1 MNRQTLFSLVLAAAL
16 ALQLATAAGA
26 DEAQQ
31 GSTASSGWSGV
42 FLMNRIA
49 PTSADLYIAN
59 ADGSGET
66 KVFATSVPGMDYNAQ
81 FSPNGK
87 QIVFTSER
95 GGRGQSDLY
104 LANIDGTGVRQL
116 TNDPAVDDAATWSP
130 DGTRIAFVSTRGPTH
145 RANIWILN
153 LASGQLTNLTGSSS
167 IQGDPTLMDGFF
179 RPAWSP
185 DGQWIAFSSDRNT
198 PWLGHDYPY
207 GWEHTQALGI
217 YIVHPDGSGF
227 QTVATLSGY
236 NLGQPRWSP
245 DSTRLAF
252 YESTRQMTWDA
263 RRPEDAAIAISQI
276 YTVDIATRVQTQVT
290 TAEGYK
296 VFPQWLDNTNLAY
309 LVKTGASQGFY
320 YTSGAAPVSTGARAP
335 NWAPGG
341 KTVIYQKVGWTE
353 LAPRAPLYSWNWA
366 WSYQFTDVFPSLAK
380 DGTLVY
386 TQKVTGPARSNVVIA
401 NADGTDVTT
410 VYDTLTSGLDP
421 TLLAEGLAG
430 AFEPAWSP
438 DSQWIAFGLGQ
449 WFQQRLTNTARIMR
463 IKRDGTGLQAL
474 TDGSVNQGFPS
485 YSPDGTRIVY
495 RVWTTGS
502 TLGLRILNLAN
513 NTTQVLTNSW
523 DNLPQWSADGTRILF
538 TRKVDDENYDVF
550 TIHPDGTALTRLTTI
565 AANDAHAVWTAD
577 GRILWSTGQSGFK
590 DEAAIYENTFQPYG
604 QTWEM
609 NADGS
614 NPTMWTDSLWE
625 DSMPLFIPSAIL
637 SRHSVTP

>member
-1 MNRQTLFSLVLAAAL
+1 MNTRTFLTAFAAAAL
-16 ALQLATAAGA
+16 AASPWSMAT
-26 DEAQQ
+26 Q
-31 GSTASSGWSGV
+31 TWGV
-42 FLMNRIA
+42 MLMNRIG

-59 ADGSGET
+59 ADGTGEK
-66 KVFATSVPGMDYNAQ
+66 KVFATTTPGMDYNAQ

-130 DGTRIAFVSTRGPTH
+130 DGTQIAFVSTRGPTH

-153 LASGQLTNLTGSSS
+153 LASGKLTNLTGGSGV
-167 IQGDPTLMDGFF
+167 QGDPTLPDGFF

-185 DGQWIAFSSDRNT
+185 DGQWIAFSSDRNSA
-198 PWLGHDYPY
+198 WRGHNYPY
-207 GWEHTQALGI
+207 GWEHTQALSL
-217 YIVHPDGSGF
+217 YIIHPDGTGF
-227 QTVATLSGY
+227 RTVATLSGY
-236 NLGQPRWSP
+236 CLGEPRWSP

-252 YESTRQMTWDA
+252 YQTTVEETWGA
-263 RRPEDAAIAISQI
+263 RRPELINSVTSQI
-276 YTVDIATRVQTQVT
+276 YTVNITTGAQTQVT
-290 TAEGYK
+290 SGNGFK

-309 LVKTGASQGFY
+309 QIKGGSLEGLY
-320 YTSGAAPVSTGARAP
+320 YTSGAAPVNVSVRAP

-341 KTVIYQKVGWTE
+341 KTLIYQKVGWTT
-353 LAPRAPLYSWNWA
+353 LAPRTPLYSWNWA
-366 WSYQFTDVFPSLAK
+366 WNYQFTDVFPSLAN

-386 TQKVTGPARSNVVIA
+386 TQKVTGSARSNIVIA
-401 NADGTDVTT
+401 NADGSNVTT
-410 VYDTLTSGLDP
+410 VYDTNNSGLDP

-430 AFEPAWSP
+430 AFDPAWSP

-449 WFQQRLTNTARIMR
+449 WFQQRLTNTAQIMR
-463 IKRDGTGLQAL
+463 IRRDGTGLQAL

-502 TLGLRILNLAN
+502 TIGLRILNLTD

-523 DNLPQWSADGTRILF
+523 DNLPQWSPDGSKILF
-538 TRKVDDENYDVF
+538 TRKVDDENYDIF
-550 TIHPDGTALTRLTTI
+550 TIHPDGTGLTRLTTLG
-565 AANDAHAVWTAD
+565 ANDAHATWTRD
-577 GRILWSTGQSGFK
+577 GKILWSTGQSGFK
-590 DEAAIYENTFQPYG
+590 DEAALYENTFQPYG

-609 NADGS
+609 NTDGS
-614 NPTMWTDSLWE
+614 NPTLWTDSLWE
-625 DSMPLFIPSAIL
+625 DSMPLFIPNSL
-637 SRHSVTP
+637 LH